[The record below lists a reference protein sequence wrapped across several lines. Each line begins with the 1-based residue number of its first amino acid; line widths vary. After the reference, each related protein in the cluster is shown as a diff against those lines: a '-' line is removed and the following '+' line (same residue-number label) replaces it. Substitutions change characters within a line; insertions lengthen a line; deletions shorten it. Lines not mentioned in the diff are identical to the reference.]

1 MVNPSFPGWKT
12 FFWYL
17 SFDSQRLCMGILTFL
32 IPDKYIYYVKSKLE
46 RHGEDL
52 YKIINIKYLTRCLAV
67 KFKKLTIEIVFSKCN
82 LKQFCYLLIK
92 VTLTYII

>member
-1 MVNPSFPGWKT
+1 
-12 FFWYL
+12 
-17 SFDSQRLCMGILTFL
+17 MGILTFL

-52 YKIINIKYLTRCLAV
+52 YKIINITRCLAV

-82 LKQFCYLLIK
+82 LKILDKRTGNKQEKFWFSH
-92 VTLTYII
+92 

>member
-1 MVNPSFPGWKT
+1 
-12 FFWYL
+12 
-17 SFDSQRLCMGILTFL
+17 MGILTFL

-82 LKQFCYLLIK
+82 LKILDKRTCNKQEKFWFSH
-92 VTLTYII
+92 

>member
-1 MVNPSFPGWKT
+1 
-12 FFWYL
+12 
-17 SFDSQRLCMGILTFL
+17 MGILTFL

-67 KFKKLTIEIVFSKCN
+67 KFKKLTINIILWKN
-82 LKQFCYLLIK
+82 IK
-92 VTLTYII
+92 KGTAHKSNICSLDF